1 MKMRLDTDVVVTPPT
16 KVPFIIWMCRDGLY
30 RLVCARVAQGTADF
44 VIEKCDGTDAMGQQR
59 WEMISVAP
67 QDNPLITTM
76 AYDFLDMVCPK
87 WRELT

>member
-1 MKMRLDTDVVVTPPT
+1 MKLQMAVPSVPPVKT
-16 KVPFIIWMCRDGLY
+16 PFIIWTCRDNLY
-30 RLVCARVAQGTADF
+30 RLVCARIAQGTADF
-44 VIEKCDGTDAMGQQR
+44 IVEKTDGTDAMGQQR
-59 WEMISVAP
+59 WCAISVAS